1 MPSKSKTINPD
12 KKTAMQTFNDAWKY
26 LDKKKLSKEEKITL
40 LNLVH
45 TSYYLWQQVPE
56 CNATNTSISLWQIS
70 KAYAHIGD
78 GTCALLFAVQNI
90 KHSKTKK
97 TDGFYIAY
105 AYESAARAYWIKNK
119 DKFFVIKTTKAQF
132 HYRTLLFLLSFCCYL
147 CLDRA
152 GFSFA
157 VFGSLQFFSNRCIC
171 LVRSQCLC
179 LCKK

>member
-26 LDKKKLSKEEKITL
+26 LDKKKMSKEEKITL

-78 GTCALLFAVQNI
+78 GSCALLFAVQNI

-105 AYESAARAYWIKNK
+105 AYESAARAYWILKEKKKAEINIKYAMNAIKHTKETHLETYFK
-119 DKFFVIKTTKAQF
+119 DIEELKIKIN
-132 HYRTLLFLLSFCCYL
+132 
-147 CLDRA
+147 
-152 GFSFA
+152 
-157 VFGSLQFFSNRCIC
+157 SL
-171 LVRSQCLC
+171 
-179 LCKK
+179 K

>member
-12 KKTAMQTFNDAWKY
+12 KKSAMQTFNDAWKY

-105 AYESAARAYWIKNK
+105 AYESAARAYWILKEKKKAEINIKYAMNAIKHTKETHLETYFK
-119 DKFFVIKTTKAQF
+119 DIEELKIKIN
-132 HYRTLLFLLSFCCYL
+132 
-147 CLDRA
+147 
-152 GFSFA
+152 
-157 VFGSLQFFSNRCIC
+157 SL
-171 LVRSQCLC
+171 
-179 LCKK
+179 K

>member
-12 KKTAMQTFNDAWKY
+12 KKSAMQTFNDAWKY

-78 GTCALLFAVQNI
+78 GSCALLFAVQNI

-105 AYESAARAYWIKNK
+105 AYESAARAYWILKEKKKAEINIKYAMNAIKHTKETHLETYFK
-119 DKFFVIKTTKAQF
+119 DIEELKIKIN
-132 HYRTLLFLLSFCCYL
+132 
-147 CLDRA
+147 
-152 GFSFA
+152 
-157 VFGSLQFFSNRCIC
+157 SL
-171 LVRSQCLC
+171 
-179 LCKK
+179 K

>member
-45 TSYYLWQQVPE
+45 TSYYFWQQVPE
-56 CNATNTSISLWQIS
+56 CNAINTSISLWQIS

-78 GTCALLFAVQNI
+78 GTCALLFALQNI

-105 AYESAARAYWIKNK
+105 AYESAARAYWILKEKKKAEINIKYAMNEIMHTNETHLETYYK
-119 DKFFVIKTTKAQF
+119 DIEELKIKIN
-132 HYRTLLFLLSFCCYL
+132 
-147 CLDRA
+147 
-152 GFSFA
+152 
-157 VFGSLQFFSNRCIC
+157 SL
-171 LVRSQCLC
+171 
-179 LCKK
+179 

>member
-78 GTCALLFAVQNI
+78 GSCALLFAVQNI

-105 AYESAARAYWIKNK
+105 AYESAARAYWILKEKKKAEINIKYAMNAIKHTKETHLETYFK
-119 DKFFVIKTTKAQF
+119 DIEELKIKIN
-132 HYRTLLFLLSFCCYL
+132 
-147 CLDRA
+147 
-152 GFSFA
+152 
-157 VFGSLQFFSNRCIC
+157 SL
-171 LVRSQCLC
+171 
-179 LCKK
+179 K

>member
-56 CNATNTSISLWQIS
+56 CNAINTSISLWQIS

-78 GTCALLFAVQNI
+78 GSCALLFAVQNI

-105 AYESAARAYWIKNK
+105 AYESAARAYWILKEKKKAEINIKYAMNAIKHTKETHLETYFK
-119 DKFFVIKTTKAQF
+119 DIGELKIKIN
-132 HYRTLLFLLSFCCYL
+132 
-147 CLDRA
+147 
-152 GFSFA
+152 
-157 VFGSLQFFSNRCIC
+157 SL
-171 LVRSQCLC
+171 
-179 LCKK
+179 

>member
-105 AYESAARAYWIKNK
+105 AYESAARAYWILKEKKKAEINIKYAMNAIKHTKETHLETYFK
-119 DKFFVIKTTKAQF
+119 DIEELKIKIN
-132 HYRTLLFLLSFCCYL
+132 
-147 CLDRA
+147 
-152 GFSFA
+152 
-157 VFGSLQFFSNRCIC
+157 SL
-171 LVRSQCLC
+171 
-179 LCKK
+179 K

>member
-70 KAYAHIGD
+70 KAYAHIDD

-105 AYESAARAYWIKNK
+105 AYESAARAYWILKEKKKAEINIKYAMNAIKHTKETHLETYFK
-119 DKFFVIKTTKAQF
+119 DIEELKIKIN
-132 HYRTLLFLLSFCCYL
+132 
-147 CLDRA
+147 
-152 GFSFA
+152 
-157 VFGSLQFFSNRCIC
+157 SL
-171 LVRSQCLC
+171 
-179 LCKK
+179 K

>member
-1 MPSKSKTINPD
+1 MPSKSKIINPD

-105 AYESAARAYWIKNK
+105 AYESAARAYWILKEKKKAEINIKYAMNAIKHTKETHLETYFK
-119 DKFFVIKTTKAQF
+119 DIEELKIKIN
-132 HYRTLLFLLSFCCYL
+132 
-147 CLDRA
+147 
-152 GFSFA
+152 
-157 VFGSLQFFSNRCIC
+157 SL
-171 LVRSQCLC
+171 
-179 LCKK
+179 K